1 MNGFVEGITKVGTY
15 LFDAYLS
22 KLPALQAFSL
32 VITGVLL
39 FFVVLIMRRMKTLE
53 MKRDKF
59 MDKWGLIDLSKEKQ
73 RRMWK
78 DLAVDAASGS
88 DAKLKRALGAADKL
102 VDEALKGAGIIGKDM
117 DERLAKTDEMRVAN
131 IKEVRE
137 AHRLVARTQK
147 EPTLPLT
154 TKEGWN
160 ILSIYER
167 ALKDLGLLK

>member
-1 MNGFVEGITKVGTY
+1 MNKFVEGTTKIGVY
-15 LFDAYLS
+15 LFDTYLRT
-22 KLPALQAFSL
+22 LPALQAFSL
-32 VITGVLL
+32 VVTGVLL
-39 FFVVLIMRRMKTLE
+39 FFVILMMRRMKTLE

-78 DLAVDAASGS
+78 DLLVEVAKGS
-88 DAKLKRALGAADKL
+88 DAKLKKALTDADKI
-102 VDEALKGAGIIGKDM
+102 VDEALKGAGVVGKDM
-117 DERLAKTDEMRVAN
+117 DDRLAKTDEMRVAN

-154 TKEGWN
+154 AQEGWN
-160 ILSIYER
+160 IINIYEK